1 MASASPALG
10 ELMEGCGSTGLVGVR
25 GAVAAMLATQEVS
38 QYGLSPYTVDR
49 HGRQESNID
58 FLVYSL
64 TIVVHLDVFLLA
76 IVNKK

>member
-1 MASASPALG
+1 MVALAG
-10 ELMEGCGSTGLVGVR
+10 
-25 GAVAAMLATQEVS
+25 MLATQEVS

-76 IVNKK
+76 IVNKKSFTFLFWCFTCI